1 MSYYVKVDG
10 DKFDIVEKETFIV
23 IDLKTTERRA
33 RDLCRKMNLGA
44 GFNGVTPAFFA
55 NFRGKEVAS

>member
-10 DKFDIVEKETFIV
+10 DTFDIVEKETSVV

-44 GFNGVTPAFFA
+44 GFNGNIPEFFA